1 MARQE
6 CNNIFSDGLIMDLNP
21 INTPKSVLTDCLNGT
36 YITYNGNEFVLQNDM
51 GNYKLKN
58 CKLPTN
64 FIPVGVKGYGD
75 ILYIVSYNPIT
86 NETEIGSYPAPQS
99 IFTTGDS
106 EALLAPEG
114 DLTPFIINGE
124 AEYPEII
131 RTDKKPIFIFS
142 GGTEEDTYKL
152 NPGDEFKF
160 TGSIDVPT
168 FKYQH
173 LNFYVIDEDNKLYD
187 IDDTQIYGESGNLVS
202 QNMRKVFWE
211 TPGWLAAQYDLY
223 VPDKFNLNL
232 RSLNVPEFLLISDD
246 EEVDTQANSSLADRE
261 PGANQFKVSMNLSSQ
276 TIITDLL
283 FQNELNKDYGS
294 GPFKDLYIRYLIRT
308 ANDESDYGSFQGIID
323 ETTNEEYENGTP
335 SGNYTYFDI
344 PVYKHNYQDD
354 IITAYNNIQP
364 IWFFDNPDKTAE
376 GFDVANY
383 KGVVEL
389 TAYPIIKHG
398 GSTLKYTQFSTTQRF
413 PLNTLKN
420 SSDITIA
427 DSIYKWSVDDDSCT
441 ISFNIN
447 GPFINASDITG
458 KYEIYRI
465 NLFDYTD
472 QLPSKNTKPDL
483 DNPNP
488 ESKSNFKIGEDN
500 TILTVDSDGN
510 PASFE
515 FIESNKNPK
524 TKIDTLDTSLF
535 TEQRKLLM
543 CEGDLSNL
551 VLYGQNT
558 INVDWSSSNEY
569 KLINYKN
576 VYTNPNYNPDE
587 EINEDTNP
595 GYLEDTSF
603 VGYNKEYPDNSEKTI
618 NFSKEG
624 GIYIFRVILEQ
635 SEKQLYTSEKV
646 LIPSQVFNDYFG
658 SVDNYLNDITSAM
671 WTGQWMEYVSQPLMI
686 NDLQVDFNTEEE
698 ITEAT
703 TWDEFV
709 LRYGLKEA
717 PIELV
722 YKLNANGIL
731 TDEVDWE
738 KTIVNGMKETSGNT
752 YQWLSTPA
760 TFRYLVDIAKLNP
773 QITLRDGI
781 TSINKLEGNLWN
793 PILIGN
799 TVLKTNVNDEIINL
813 DIDGSISFA
822 KTIEIPW
829 NLTNPNSTDTFAKLG
844 DDVYLFDPPRDTSM
858 SGEYSYPNI
867 RLYGEQNGN
876 GDRTNRCWVRVR
888 YDISWAN
895 GSGNILSK
903 QQNTYKDKE
912 YTSCDSTAFS
922 LIGDGLSIVS
932 AAWGK
937 YSYDLGN
944 RISDNSRAYLY
955 RDSDDNS
962 DKGQIGRQDTP
973 YTGIQLF
980 ATGGNSNLK
989 NKTVAIHLNP
999 TDVNKFVWGL
1009 MHIVAVNNS
1018 NTPSTVYYPTFGVD
1032 SIIENEI
1039 VTLTKYTT
1047 NLSLAYLRIDDL
1059 IINKNLSDLSEYS
1072 ETLLSTP
1079 VINLNKIINNSMS
1092 NLIVNLD
1099 YSDNIKYN
1107 TFIQGITQ
1115 GINDF
1120 NSSQQSNITTAS
1132 SATQGSYLMAA
1143 DDPAPNS
1150 SVISSEFG
1158 DDFKDPTEAKAAA
1171 DAIIAKLAKR
1181 DIRYNYSAYNI
1192 GYINESKNTLKYIN
1206 ATRGSGGENL
1216 VDGSGSIMICYVEDF
1231 NF

>member
-6 CNNIFSDGLIMDLNP
+6 CNNTFSDGLIMDLNP

-99 IFTTGDS
+99 IFTAGDS
-106 EALLAPEG
+106 EALLAPED
-114 DLTPFIINGE
+114 DLTPFIIKGE

-142 GGTEEDTYKL
+142 GGAEEDTYKL

-211 TPGWLAAQYDLY
+211 TPGWLATQYDLY

-232 RSLNVPEFLLISDD
+232 RSLNVPEFLLIDD
-246 EEVDTQANSSLADRE
+246 EEEIDTQANSSLADRE
-261 PGANQFKVSMNLSSQ
+261 PGENQFKVSMNLSSQ

-283 FQNELNKDYGS
+283 FQKELNKDYGS

-308 ANDESDYGSFQGIID
+308 TNDESYYGNFQGIID
-323 ETTNEEYENGTP
+323 ETTKKAYENGTP

-364 IWFFDNPDKTAE
+364 IWFFNNPDKTEE
-376 GFDVANY
+376 GFDVAEYN
-383 KGVVEL
+383 GVVEL
-389 TAYPIIKHG
+389 TAYPIIKYNG
-398 GSTLKYTQFSTTQRF
+398 LTLKYTQFSTTQRF

-420 SSDITIA
+420 SNDITVA
-427 DSIYKWSVDDDSCT
+427 DSIYKWSVDNDSCT

-447 GPFINASDITG
+447 GPFINANDVTG
-458 KYEIYRI
+458 RYEVYRI
-465 NLFDYTD
+465 NLFDTSEFPDKTD
-472 QLPSKNTKPDL
+472 EPDL
-483 DNPNP
+483 NNP
-488 ESKSNFKIGEDN
+488 KSISSFSVNKNIDPI
-500 TILTVDSDGN
+500 ILTVDSNGN

-543 CEGDLSNL
+543 CEGNLSNL

-558 INVDWSSSNEY
+558 INIDWSNSNKYYLTEY
-569 KLINYKN
+569 KNR
-576 VYTNPNYNPDE
+576 YTNPDYNSDE
-587 EINEDTNP
+587 EINEDTNS
-595 GYLEDTSF
+595 GYLDDTSF
-603 VGYNKEYPDNSEKTI
+603 VGYNEQDPGSSYKTI
-618 NFSKEG
+618 DFSKEG

-635 SEKQLYTSEKV
+635 NGKQLHTSEQV

-658 SVDNYLNDITSAM
+658 SVDNYLNDITSAT
-671 WTGQWMEYVSQPLMI
+671 WVGQWMESVSQPLMI

-722 YKLNANGIL
+722 YKLDESGTS
-731 TDEVDWE
+731 TDEVDW
-738 KTIVNGMKETSGNT
+738 KQTIVNGMKKTSGNT

-760 TFRYLVDIAKLNP
+760 TFKYLVDVAKLNP

-781 TSINKLEGNLWN
+781 TSIDKLEGNLWN
-793 PILIGN
+793 PILTGN

-813 DIDGSISFA
+813 NVDGSISFA

-829 NLTNPNSTDTFAKLG
+829 NLSNPNSTTTFAKLG

-858 SGEYSYPNI
+858 TGKHSYPNI
-867 RLYGEQNGN
+867 QLLGEQNN
-876 GDRTNRCWVRVR
+876 SNRCWVRVR

-895 GSGNILSK
+895 GSGNILST
-903 QQNTYKDKE
+903 QQKTSRDKE
-912 YTSCDSTAFS
+912 YTSRDSTAFS
-922 LIGDGLSIVS
+922 LIGDSLSNIS
-932 AAWGK
+932 SAWGK
-937 YSYDLGN
+937 YNCNLG
-944 RISDNSRAYLY
+944 SDNSRNSRAYLY
-955 RDSDDNS
+955 RDSDDDA
-962 DKGQIGRQDTP
+962 DKSQIGRQDTP

-980 ATGGNSNLK
+980 ATGGSSNLK
-989 NKTVAIHLNP
+989 NKTVAIHFNNEP
-999 TDVNKFVWGL
+999 DKNKFVWGL

-1018 NTPSTVYYPTFGVD
+1018 NTSSIVYYPTFGID
-1032 SIIENEI
+1032 SIVENEI

-1047 NLSLAYLRIDDL
+1047 NLSLAYLRVDDL

-1092 NLIVNLD
+1092 NLIVNLN

-1120 NSSQQSNITTAS
+1120 NNSQQNNVTTAN
-1132 SATQGSYLMAA
+1132 SARQGSYLISV

-1150 SVISSEFG
+1150 SVLKEFG
-1158 DDFKDPTEAKAAA
+1158 SDFGDSAEAKAVA

-1181 DIRYNYSAYNI
+1181 DIRYNYSAYNV
-1192 GYINESKNTLKYIN
+1192 GYVNESRNTLKYIN
-1206 ATRGSGGENL
+1206 ATRTSNGENI